1 MSQTSSIKK
10 RQFVGQVIW
19 LTKVAIIITSRRF
32 SSWVSYLVDSWN
44 GGGATLLRMCHSISI
59 FNLVMPRVIVLPL
72 LFPAQDA
79 HAPDAHPLLIKSA
92 RFQHM
97 PHGELVKK
105 F

>member
-1 MSQTSSIKK
+1 M
-10 RQFVGQVIW
+10 
-19 LTKVAIIITSRRF
+19 
-32 SSWVSYLVDSWN
+32 
-44 GGGATLLRMCHSISI
+44 LRMCHSISI

-97 PHGELVKK
+97 PHGEPVKK